1 MIATRE
7 RVQIPV
13 DQVVLAADV
22 VVPESARGVVVFAHG
37 SGSSRHSPRN
47 QLVAAELQ
55 RAGLATVLTDLLTV
69 DEEQLDATSGRFR
82 FEIELLGARV
92 AAIVDW
98 TVTHEAT
105 ADLALGL
112 FGASTGAAAA
122 LVAAA
127 AAPSTVLTV
136 VSRGGRPDLAGER
149 LRAVHQPVLLV
160 VGAHDEVVLDL
171 NRQAQRSLGGSA
183 ELVVVPGA
191 THLFEEPG
199 TLDQVAAR
207 ARDWFVQHLGTGP
220 AGGRQ
225 MA

>member
-1 MIATRE
+1 MRE
-7 RVQIPV
+7 SVQIPV

-22 VVPESARGVVVFAHG
+22 VRPEAASGVVVFAHG

-55 RAGLATVLTDLLTV
+55 RAGLATVLADLLTP
-69 DEEQLDATSGRFR
+69 EEERLDAMSGRFR
-82 FEIELLGARV
+82 FAIDLLGVRV

-105 ADLALGL
+105 AGLALGL

-127 AAPSTVLTV
+127 AAPSTGVTV
-136 VSRGGRPDLAGER
+136 VSRGGRPDLAGD
-149 LRAVHQPVLLV
+149 LLPTVHQPVLLV
-160 VGAHDEVVLDL
+160 VGGYDDVVLDL
-171 NRQAQRSLGGSA
+171 NGQAQRALGGPA

-199 TLDQVAAR
+199 TLDEVAAR
-207 ARDWFVQHLGTGP
+207 AREWFIQHLGGGRA
-220 AGGRQ
+220 AGGADQ
-225 MA
+225 TA